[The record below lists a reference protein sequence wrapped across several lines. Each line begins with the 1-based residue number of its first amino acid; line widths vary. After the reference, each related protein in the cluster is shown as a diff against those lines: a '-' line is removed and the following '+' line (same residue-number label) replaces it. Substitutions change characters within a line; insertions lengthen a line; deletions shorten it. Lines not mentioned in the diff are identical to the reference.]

1 MKALLTAFSCCVLA
15 TAAQAGDKLEVTRQ
29 DCFNLVAH
37 QPAPDVA
44 YKPDT
49 DVYGR
54 KVAPATM
61 PSSSPIQIPK
71 EIVIDIGVDLNE
83 KYGIGTD
90 GSGNKRYTATT
101 QTFGKVAVN
110 PLTGQATWN
119 GKPLDGADTEALRA
133 ACRAKY
139 GM

>member
-1 MKALLTAFSCCVLA
+1 MRTFLAALSFAALA
-15 TAAQAGDKLEVTRQ
+15 SAAVAGDKLEVTKQ
-29 DCFNLVAH
+29 DCLNLVAH

-54 KVAPATM
+54 KVAPATI
-61 PSSSPIQIPK
+61 PSTSPIQIPK

-83 KYGIGTD
+83 KYGIGLD
-90 GSGNKRYTATT
+90 AGGDKRYTAAT

-119 GKPLDGADTEALRA
+119 GTPLDGADTEAIRA

-139 GM
+139 GL